1 MPRGDGTGPAG
12 FGPMTGRAAGYCAG
26 YDAPG
31 FADAP
36 GAGGRAGA
44 RGQGVVGIRPR
55 TGAGRGRGYRRIYG
69 ATGMPGW
76 MRYGCPGWAAF
87 PVGGFRGVP
96 QESRYDDD
104 VQGMSVE
111 REKELLSEQ
120 VQFLR
125 SELGIVERRLNDLTG
140 LGSNQKQSPDQG
152 QGPTEDGSSR

>member
-1 MPRGDGTGPAG
+1 
-12 FGPMTGRAAGYCAG
+12 
-26 YDAPG
+26 
-31 FADAP
+31 
-36 GAGGRAGA
+36 
-44 RGQGVVGIRPR
+44 
-55 TGAGRGRGYRRIYG
+55 
-69 ATGMPGW
+69 
-76 MRYGCPGWAAF
+76 
-87 PVGGFRGVP
+87 VP